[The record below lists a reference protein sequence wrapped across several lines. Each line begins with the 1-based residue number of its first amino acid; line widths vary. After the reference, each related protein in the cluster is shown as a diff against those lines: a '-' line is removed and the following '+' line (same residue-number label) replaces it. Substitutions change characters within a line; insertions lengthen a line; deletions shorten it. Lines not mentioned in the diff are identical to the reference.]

1 MAERGPGPSVTL
13 QGSSWGRLTWIAI
26 AALLWTTVG
35 CASNPAAVE
44 STTGETGL
52 IVCTDPR
59 PQVCTMQYDP
69 VCGRIGEG
77 DKAEWKT
84 YASDCSACGDPQ
96 VSAYRPGGECK

>member
-1 MAERGPGPSVTL
+1 
-13 QGSSWGRLTWIAI
+13 
-26 AALLWTTVG
+26 
-35 CASNPAAVE
+35 
-44 STTGETGL
+44 
-52 IVCTDPR
+52 
-59 PQVCTMQYDP
+59 MQYDP